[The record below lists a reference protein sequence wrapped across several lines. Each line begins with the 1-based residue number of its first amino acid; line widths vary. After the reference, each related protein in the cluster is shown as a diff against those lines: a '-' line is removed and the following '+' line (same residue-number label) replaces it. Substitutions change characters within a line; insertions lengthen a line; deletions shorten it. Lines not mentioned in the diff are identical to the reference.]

1 MSTLMAWLDLP
12 MILRLM
18 LHSASWVRMPA
29 RIGWMPMKV
38 WKMPV
43 TKPASSPAPVAARMA
58 TQTLQPASMHMM
70 QTAPPVHSVPS
81 TVRSAMSSTR

>member
-1 MSTLMAWLDLP
+1 
-12 MILRLM
+12 
-18 LHSASWVRMPA
+18 
-29 RIGWMPMKV
+29 MPMKV

-43 TKPASSPAPVAARMA
+43 TNPASRPAQVAAKIA
-58 TQTLQPASMHMM
+58 TQTLQPFIMQTT